1 MSGYEANTGRDSEV
15 ESLVLLQDETSSSP
29 ESSKSGKI
37 RDSFYWILVS
47 VDFQINDTF
56 PLPDLICSIILIKN
70 Y

>member
-1 MSGYEANTGRDSEV
+1 MKLTRAGTVRGKFGTLSRRKT
-15 ESLVLLQDETSSSP
+15 TSSSP

-56 PLPDLICSIILIKN
+56 PLPDLICS
-70 Y
+70 